1 MIHEI
6 KIGKLNCQY
15 SEIKTTEKI
24 AYILYPMNIL
34 SDWIEPAS
42 VKYDVTIVV
51 VTGMDWQNVFSPWEA
66 KGVPAGSANFKGEGA
81 RFLKVLEE
89 KVIPTVE
96 TTLGIG

>member
-66 KGVPAGSANFKGEGA
+66 KGVPAGRANFQREA
-81 RFLKVLEE
+81 PEFLKLLQR
-89 KVIPTVE
+89 KVMRTVE